1 MASDTS
7 KGKAERSKTLKKR
20 IPVREL
26 EFTAVRSGGPGGQNV
41 NKVDTKVEL
50 RWKYLESEVLS
61 DVQKKLIATAVEFR
75 NKINRSDEIVLQHA
89 TGRSQHTN
97 KTEVIKKLH
106 HLLDR
111 ALTVPEPRKNTGVPR
126 ASKEKRLIEKN
137 KKKVTKA
144 YRKNLND
151 EIP

>member
-7 KGKAERSKTLKKR
+7 KSYSKTVKKR

-26 EFTAVRSGGPGGQNV
+26 VFSAVRSGGPGGQNV

-61 DVQKKLIATAVEFR
+61 EKQKELVASAVEFR

-89 TGRSQHTN
+89 TGRSQHKN
-97 KTEVIKKLH
+97 KIEVIKKLH

-111 ALTVPEPRKNTGVPR
+111 ALTVPDKRKNTGIPR
-126 ASKEKRLIEKN
+126 ASKEKRLVEKG
-137 KKKVTKA
+137 KKKLTKA
-144 YRKNLND
+144 FRKNLKPGSD
-151 EIP
+151 V